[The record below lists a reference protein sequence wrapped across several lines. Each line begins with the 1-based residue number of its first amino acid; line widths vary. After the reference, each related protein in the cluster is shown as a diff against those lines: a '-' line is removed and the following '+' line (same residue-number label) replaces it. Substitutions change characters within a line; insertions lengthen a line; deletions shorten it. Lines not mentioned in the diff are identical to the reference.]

1 MTKILSKPDYEKQL
15 ADTREQRMAWFREAR
30 FGMFVHYGL
39 YSVLGRH
46 EWARAFE
53 CIPKDEYEQ
62 LADKFNPREGI
73 CREWAAQ
80 AKAAGMRYMVL
91 TTRHHEGFSLWNSKT
106 NPFNSYNACGRDL
119 VREFVDACR
128 EFGLKIGFYSS
139 LMDWHHPDG
148 ASCAYDEAARRRF
161 LDYIEALNTEL
172 LTEYGKIDMLWYDV
186 PCPME
191 GWEGWDSLV
200 RNQRLRELQPHIV
213 INDRS
218 RLAEDLGT
226 PEGHLNGG
234 GRYWESCMTFNDIS
248 WGYVDEEEAQPYAY
262 NAHRI
267 LRMLRTVAHGG
278 GNLLLNIGPKADGSV
293 PADAVKPLNEVG
305 KWLERNGEAFY
316 LTKGNQA
323 NIGRDSSGLCSQT
336 IGIDGK
342 TVYFWNWIWPKD
354 GEMGFGGFKKGPK
367 SVELLDGTKVEFE
380 NGDFRTVLHDLPVKS
395 PDPLGVTV
403 FKFVFDEEP
412 EYIWA
417 ARSPQIYNGKIF

>member
-1 MTKILSKPDYEKQL
+1 MTKILSKLDYEKQL

-148 ASCAYDEAARRRF
+148 
-161 LDYIEALNTEL
+161 
-172 LTEYGKIDMLWYDV
+172 
-186 PCPME
+186 
-191 GWEGWDSLV
+191 
-200 RNQRLRELQPHIV
+200 
-213 INDRS
+213 
-218 RLAEDLGT
+218 
-226 PEGHLNGG
+226 
-234 GRYWESCMTFNDIS
+234 
-248 WGYVDEEEAQPYAY
+248 
-262 NAHRI
+262 
-267 LRMLRTVAHGG
+267 
-278 GNLLLNIGPKADGSV
+278 
-293 PADAVKPLNEVG
+293 
-305 KWLERNGEAFY
+305 
-316 LTKGNQA
+316 
-323 NIGRDSSGLCSQT
+323 
-336 IGIDGK
+336 
-342 TVYFWNWIWPKD
+342 
-354 GEMGFGGFKKGPK
+354 
-367 SVELLDGTKVEFE
+367 
-380 NGDFRTVLHDLPVKS
+380 
-395 PDPLGVTV
+395 
-403 FKFVFDEEP
+403 
-412 EYIWA
+412 
-417 ARSPQIYNGKIF
+417 